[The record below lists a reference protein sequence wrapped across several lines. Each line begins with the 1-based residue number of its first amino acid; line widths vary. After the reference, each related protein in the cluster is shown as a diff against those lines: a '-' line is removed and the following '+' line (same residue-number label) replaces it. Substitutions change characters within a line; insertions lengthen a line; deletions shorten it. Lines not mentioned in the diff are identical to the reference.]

1 MERLRILGCDHLNL
15 ARGKY
20 IPLAKAKN
28 GKTKLCQ
35 GLYAVTYKRD
45 LLPAPGSKMLEG
57 LPDLEMCWDESNI
70 RDAWEENTK
79 IVVASFFEDGGAPLP
94 VCGRNAL
101 IKAINDWKKRGYD
114 VKVGI
119 ELEAHAMV
127 KDDDGNLNLLET
139 PGSFVYATGPHA
151 DPIGFTDAIWHA
163 AHQANFPLEVITTE
177 YDASQYEFVLTFDD
191 ALKAVDD
198 IFLFKQMAREIALEC
213 GIVLS
218 FMPKP
223 VAESGGNG
231 VHINFSLW
239 KDGKNA
245 ISTSS
250 KTNEKI
256 TADNLSDVAKTALAG
271 MMHHHQALAGLLAP
285 TVNSYQR
292 LQPASL
298 SGYWRNW
305 GIDHRSVTARV
316 SSEGGDKARIE
327 HRMADAGANPYTTVA
342 AILQAALLGFD
353 NKYELPAM
361 ETDDG
366 LETIN
371 TDIHVAD
378 NLGKALDDLQ
388 ADKALTEAVGQI
400 LVDNH
405 IFIKRAEI
413 EEVAACDTDIAKRD
427 YYIHFL

>member
-20 IPLAKAKN
+20 MTIAKADSQV
-28 GKTKLCQ
+28 TRICQ
-35 GLYAVTYKRD
+35 GVYAVTYKRD

-57 LPDLEMCWDESNI
+57 LPDMEMRWQMDDI
-70 RDAWEENTK
+70 RDGWEENTK
-79 IVVASFFEDGGAPLP
+79 IVIADFAENATNPLP
-94 VCGRNAL
+94 VCGRSAL
-101 IKAINDWKKRGYD
+101 KKALADWQDLGYS
-114 VKVGI
+114 VKIGI
-119 ELEAHAMV
+119 ELEAHAFIR
-127 KDDDGNLNLLET
+127 DDNNALQLAENS
-139 PGSFVYATGPHA
+139 GSFVYATGTHA
-151 DPIGFTDAIWHA
+151 DPLGFTDAIWQA
-163 AHQANFPLEVITTE
+163 AHQMGFPLEVITTE

-213 GIVLS
+213 GVVLA

-245 ISTSS
+245 ISTS
-250 KTNEKI
+250 EQGG
-256 TADNLSDVAKTALAG
+256 AENLSDIAKAVLAG
-271 MMHHHQALAGLLAP
+271 LLQHHKSLAGLLAP
-285 TVNSYQR
+285 TVNSYER
-292 LQPASL
+292 LKPASL
-298 SGYWRNW
+298 SGYWANW

-316 SSEGGDKARIE
+316 SSEGGQKARIE
-327 HRMADAGANPYTTVA
+327 HRLADAGANPYTAVA
-342 AILQAALLGFD
+342 AMLQAGRLGFI
-353 NKYELPAM
+353 NTYQLPAM
-361 ETDDG
+361 EVNDG

-378 NLGKALDDLQ
+378 NLAGALDDLA

-413 EEVAACDTDIAKRD
+413 EEVAACDNDIAKRD

>member
-177 YDASQYEFVLTFDD
+177 YDA
-191 ALKAVDD
+191 
-198 IFLFKQMAREIALEC
+198 
-213 GIVLS
+213 
-218 FMPKP
+218 
-223 VAESGGNG
+223 
-231 VHINFSLW
+231 
-239 KDGKNA
+239 
-245 ISTSS
+245 
-250 KTNEKI
+250 
-256 TADNLSDVAKTALAG
+256 
-271 MMHHHQALAGLLAP
+271 
-285 TVNSYQR
+285 
-292 LQPASL
+292 
-298 SGYWRNW
+298 
-305 GIDHRSVTARV
+305 
-316 SSEGGDKARIE
+316 
-327 HRMADAGANPYTTVA
+327 
-342 AILQAALLGFD
+342 
-353 NKYELPAM
+353 
-361 ETDDG
+361 
-366 LETIN
+366 
-371 TDIHVAD
+371 
-378 NLGKALDDLQ
+378 
-388 ADKALTEAVGQI
+388 
-400 LVDNH
+400 
-405 IFIKRAEI
+405 
-413 EEVAACDTDIAKRD
+413 
-427 YYIHFL
+427 

>member
-20 IPLAKAKN
+20 IPLAKAKS
-28 GKTKLCQ
+28 GTTKICQ
-35 GLYAVTYKRD
+35 GVYAVTYQRD

-57 LPDLEMCWDESNI
+57 LPDMEMRWNESDI
-70 RDAWEENTK
+70 RDGWEENTK
-79 IVVASFFEDGGAPLP
+79 IVVASFFEDGGDELP
-94 VCGRNAL
+94 VCGRSAL
-101 IKAINDWKKRGYD
+101 IKAINDWKKLGYD
-114 VKVGI
+114 VKAGI
-119 ELEAHAMV
+119 ELEAHALI
-127 KDDDGNLNLLET
+127 KDEDGSFNLLET

-223 VAESGGNG
+223 VVESGGNG
-231 VHINFSLW
+231 VHINLSLW
-239 KDGKNA
+239 KNGKNV
-245 ISTSS
+245 ISTSD
-250 KTNEKI
+250 KGNKKIDEKQ
-256 TADNLSDVAKTALAG
+256 LSDVAKAMLAG
-271 MMHHHQALAGLLAP
+271 LMHHHQALAGLLAP

-327 HRMADAGANPYTTVA
+327 HRMADAGANPYTIVA
-342 AILQAALLGFD
+342 AILQAAKLGFD
-353 NKYELPAM
+353 NKYELPPM

-371 TDIHVAD
+371 TDIHVAE

-388 ADKALTEAVGQI
+388 ADTALTEAVGQV

-413 EEVAACDTDIAKRD
+413 EEVTACDDDIKKRD